1 MTIIHDLHWLAHKL
15 LKRAKAKLPPISE
28 VIPQGPAQYCGVNA
42 DAEK

>member
-15 LKRAKAKLPPISE
+15 VKRAKVKLPPVSE
-28 VIPQGPAQYCGVNA
+28 VIPRRPAQYCGVNA